1 MNKLNQIINKLY
13 EQKDLTVE
21 ESSFIFNE
29 IMDGKVNEIIISSFL
44 TALKIKGETFTEIL
58 GETKELVLKI
68 LLIHVV
74 RVEI

>member
-1 MNKLNQIINKLY
+1 MIKLNQIINKLY

-58 GETKELVLKI
+58 GARYSDFQSFVLAI
-68 LLIHVV
+68 FTSL
-74 RVEI
+74 

>member
-29 IMDGKVNEIIISSFL
+29 IMDGNLSDIIISSFL
-44 TALKIKGETFTEIL
+44 TALKIKGESYNEIL
-58 GETKELVLKI
+58 AATKI
-68 LLIHVV
+68 LRKKSQLL
-74 RVEI
+74 RFPN